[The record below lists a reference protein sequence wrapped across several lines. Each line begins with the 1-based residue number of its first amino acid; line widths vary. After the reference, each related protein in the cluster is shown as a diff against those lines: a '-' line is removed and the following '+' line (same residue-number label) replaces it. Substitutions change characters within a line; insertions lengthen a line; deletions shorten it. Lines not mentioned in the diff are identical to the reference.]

1 MKAVWVWGLLAWLV
15 AGGCFGTEWFGTG
28 RPILATENSIFPGV
42 PLVSEL
48 YQSEVEMWTGDF
60 TSGWSASYEL
70 GLNGAQGN
78 ANNFN
83 LSTALSLTR
92 TLDRRITTVN
102 LNYAQATNE
111 DVLIRDFALLRGR
124 NEYLLGD
131 SPWSI
136 FTEGMLEYDK
146 FQAFDF
152 RLTMASGI
160 GYRWLESDTTTLKT
174 RTGLGTSREFGGPND
189 EWKPEL
195 VLGLEFKHRLTE
207 KQSLYLN
214 NDFYPNWTDFSDFRM
229 ITDAGWQL
237 LIDEATRTS
246 LKVGVIN
253 RHDSTPG
260 GQKANDLNYSILLM
274 WNTK

>member
-1 MKAVWVWGLLAWLV
+1 MPRLVIVSVLFAYLSLYSGLGLRSTHAREE
-15 AGGCFGTEWFGTG
+15 T
-28 RPILATENSIFPGV
+28 IFPGI
-42 PLVSEL
+42 PLVSDL
-48 YQSEVEMWTGDF
+48 YRSETEMWTTDWNR
-60 TSGWSASYEL
+60 GWSASYEL
-70 GLNGAQGN
+70 GLNGASGN

-83 LSTALSLTR
+83 LSTALNLTR
-92 TLDRRITTVN
+92 TLDSRITTLN
-102 LNYAQATNE
+102 LNYAQASNE
-111 DVLIRDFALLRGR
+111 GILIRDFALFRGR
-124 NEYLLGD
+124 NEYLLDD

-152 RLTMASGI
+152 RLTTASGI
-160 GYRWLESDTTTLKT
+160 GYRFIDNETTTLKT

-189 EWKPEL
+189 KWKPEL
-195 VLGLEFKHRLTE
+195 VLGLDFKHKLTDR
-207 KQSLYLN
+207 QSVYLT

-260 GQKANDLNYSILLM
+260 GQKPNDLNYSILLM

>member
-1 MKAVWVWGLLAWLV
+1 MKAWWVWGLLAWLI
-15 AGGCFGTEWFGTG
+15 AGGVIGNWRLT
-28 RPILATENSIFPGV
+28 LAAEDSIFPGV

-48 YQSEVEMWTGDF
+48 YQSEMEMWTGDL

-83 LSTALSLTR
+83 LSTALNLTR
-92 TLDRRITTVN
+92 TLDSRITTVN

-111 DVLIRDFALLRGR
+111 NVLIRDFALLRTR

-136 FTEGMLEYDK
+136 FTEGLLEYDK

-152 RLTMASGI
+152 RLTLASGV
-160 GYRWLESDTTTLKT
+160 GYRWIENETTTLKT
-174 RTGLGTSREFGGPND
+174 RTGLGTSREFGGSND

-195 VLGLEFKHRLTE
+195 VLGLDFKHRLTE
-207 KQSLYLN
+207 KQSLYLT

-237 LIDEATRTS
+237 LIDETTRTS

-260 GQKANDLNYSILLM
+260 GQEANDLNYSILLM